1 MSIYMTGKL
10 RGMASRSMNMPAIS
24 AIAEKKQPSAMR
36 SSSGTL
42 ANSHRL
48 LYSFRQ
54 WKITIVHAELTP
66 A

>member
-1 MSIYMTGKL
+1 
-10 RGMASRSMNMPAIS
+10 MNMPAIS